1 MRSAVPS
8 DWIKT
13 CGGNDDENIL
23 ANGVPFNSST
33 RWSTA
38 SFPTYPLPG
47 KPQIND
53 GSLSFGVSWISTVT
67 LLGSDIAYQKKL
79 FNINEAYNYFLRLDF
94 DFFRLAFLTLFLS
107 FLVRVFAFLF
117 MARFLFAAFLTLVFI
132 L

>member
-13 CGGNDDENIL
+13 WGGNDDENML

-47 KPQIND
+47 NPQIND

-67 LLGSDIAYQKKL
+67 L
-79 FNINEAYNYFLRLDF
+79 
-94 DFFRLAFLTLFLS
+94 
-107 FLVRVFAFLF
+107 
-117 MARFLFAAFLTLVFI
+117 
-132 L
+132 